1 MNVTEELLDL
11 KSLKGQ
17 TRGTDLLVSVCEA
30 VDDMKLP
37 WSKVSG
43 IITDGAPAGERSG
56 LSTLICNKVSE
67 EAATMEGQEVE
78 KWQKQDYTTDFNP
91 RLYLDMY
98 YSTPPDD
105 LAEGDTLPHVLQFLH
120 STFSKGGLSGQRL
133 LDIGSGPT
141 IYQVLSACERFSEIY
156 LSEFVKGNREE
167 LQSWLN
173 RSPGAFDWT
182 SIIQFVCRLEGHSR
196 SWNQGPFDCI
206 LSILCLEVACV
217 STDQFVAALGRMCNL
232 LRPGGWL
239 VLGTDLGETFYYVG
253 SKRFHV
259 LTVDQACV
267 LHAVEAAGLTV
278 QHMETYV
285 LPEPPPG
292 VYFDLKAMVFL
303 RAQKM

>member
-1 MNVTEELLDL
+1 MPQH
-11 KSLKGQ
+11 GY
-17 TRGTDLLVSVCEA
+17 
-30 VDDMKLP
+30 
-37 WSKVSG
+37 
-43 IITDGAPAGERSG
+43 
-56 LSTLICNKVSE
+56 
-67 EAATMEGQEVE
+67 ATMEGQEVE

-196 SWNQGPFDCI
+196 NLEKAEHLRSTVQAVLPCDILQNDPLLGSWNQGPFDCI